1 MTQNGGIDVLIAWC
15 IFGVLVVLLCWFVLR
30 GHDDAT
36 MRADESDQ
44 QDGDDQPRDDD
55 TDADRPGYSSAP
67 R

>member
-15 IFGVLVVLLCWFVLR
+15 VFGALVTVLAWFLLR

-44 QDGDDQPRDDD
+44 EDGDDQPEDD
-55 TDADRPGYSSAP
+55 TSEAQRPRHTEP
-67 R
+67 P